1 MSGPAPM
8 TGTMDL
14 FPAIDLHERG
24 AVRLVQGDFARARGY
39 GDPMTLAR
47 SYVAGGAP
55 WIHVVD
61 LDAARSGE
69 PRNRDVVLEIAAAVD
84 IPVQAGGG
92 IRAAADAEALLDHGV
107 ERVVLGTAALETP
120 ELVESLA
127 ARYPGRVAVGL
138 DHRGADAEL
147 AVRGWERPSGTT
159 LDGALTRLAGLD
171 LGAVVVTAIERDGML
186 GGPDLTGLGAV
197 LDATALPVVASGGV
211 RSPADLRAL
220 AGLRA
225 RSGGRGLAGAI
236 VGTALV
242 ERAMT
247 VEEAIAACAP
257 SE

>member
-1 MSGPAPM
+1 MSGPPRM

-14 FPAIDLHERG
+14 FPAIDLHDGG
-24 AVRLVQGDFARARGY
+24 AVRLVQGDFARARDY
-39 GDPMTLAR
+39 GDPVALAH

-61 LDAARSGE
+61 LDAARTGE
-69 PRNRDVVLEIAAAVD
+69 ARNRDVVLEIAAAVD

-92 IRAAADAEALLDHGV
+92 IRAAADAEALLDDGV

-120 ELVESLA
+120 ELVESLV

-138 DHRGADAEL
+138 DHRGAEL

-159 LDGALTRLAGLD
+159 LDGALDRLGALD
-171 LGAVVVTAIERDGML
+171 LAAVVVTAIERDGMM
-186 GGPDLTGLGAV
+186 GGPDLAGLGAV
-197 LDATALPVVASGGV
+197 LERTALPVVASGGI

-220 AGLRA
+220 AALRA
-225 RSGGRGLAGAI
+225 RAGGRGLVGAI

-242 ERAMT
+242 EGAMT